1 MIFVQR
7 EGTTGT
13 VRFSGDAAR
22 VLDSGGKVVADWTT
36 GGSISGIP
44 QGEGYRLEIRTGSN
58 VVLDDLVVGAVVF
71 IMGQSNIQRW
81 YDPPP
86 EGRAGGGLYEMNSSG
101 SIGTVDG
108 GAAQHFG
115 RGYAEALGA
124 PVLLV
129 AGARG
134 GTSLLASEDKGNGYW
149 LDTAPGSL
157 YATMLARLADVGGR
171 AELVLWG
178 QGETDASGG
187 ASTSEYAA
195 GLTTFMNR
203 VLADFEPDRVLI
215 QEIGPRGSGDGRYD
229 GVRSAQYQVAGA
241 IGPVDIGAVTTDLN
255 TLADGIHLS
264 GASRTLA
271 ADRMLVSALAVE
283 GINIA
288 RAVWTGS
295 SGGDSRT
302 AGGGRD
308 ELRGQDGND
317 TLDGGDGSD
326 VILGQGGNDELR
338 GGGGLDIMRGD
349 AGNDVVDGG
358 AGDDVLSGGDGFDTL
373 RGGEGNDEIWADAGD
388 DRIEGGGGNDLIWGE
403 GGNDTAVFSG
413 PRSGYTVSV
422 SGGTTTVTDI
432 DFSNGNEGRDTL
444 FGVENLEFG
453 GIAAPP
459 GGGTLPPLFTGTA
472 DYADFA
478 TITAGTYDPNSLYNA
493 LGGND
498 EVYLPVDAAA
508 ATAVGYDRLRAFDA
522 GDGDDIVI
530 GGSLAD
536 TIRGGAG
543 ADILN
548 GGANADRMDGGTG
561 DDTYYV
567 DNSGDI
573 VFERPGE
580 GTDTVISNS
589 SLSLKSNIENLTLSG
604 TSSTSGTGN
613 DLDNVITGN
622 SGGNKLSGG
631 GGADLLR
638 GLGGNDTLDGG
649 AGTDTLEGG
658 AGNDRYVLSD
668 ASDVVIEGAAD
679 GSADMVQAGF
689 SFTLAANLERGSLLG
704 TAGAS
709 ITGNGLNNR
718 LDGNA
723 GGNSLEGLGG
733 NDTIYGLAGSDTLR
747 GGEGNDTLE
756 GGEGVDTLEGGAGND
771 RFVFRSLAEVDGDT
785 ILDFVRGDRID
796 VSRLDA
802 IAGTSTNDTFAFRG
816 TSGITGAGQLGFA
829 QDAGAGV
836 TRVFGHTNA
845 DGVADFTLTANGL
858 ITFVASDF
866 AL

>member
-7 EGTTGT
+7 TGT
-13 VRFSGDAAR
+13 GGAISFTGDAAR
-22 VLDSGGKVVADWTT
+22 VLNSQGQTVVDWTT
-36 GGSISGIP
+36 GGTVSGIP
-44 QGEGYRLEIRTGSN
+44 QGEGYRLEVRTGSN
-58 VVLDDLVVGAVVF
+58 VVAQELAVGAVVF

-86 EGRAGGGLYEMNSSG
+86 EGTATSGFYEMNSSG
-101 SIGTVDG
+101 SIGTLDG
-108 GAAQHFG
+108 GAAQHFA

-124 PVLLV
+124 PVLIV
-129 AGARG
+129 SGARG
-134 GTSLLASEDKGNGYW
+134 GTALLASEDKGNGHW
-149 LDTAPGSL
+149 LDTSPGSL
-157 YATMLARLADVGGR
+157 YDTMKKRLADVGGK

-187 ASTSEYAA
+187 ASTSDYAA

-203 VLADFEPDRVLI
+203 VLADFQPDRVLI
-215 QEIGPRGSGDGRYD
+215 QEIGPRGSNDGRYD
-229 GVRSAQYQVAGA
+229 GVRTAQYQVAGA

-288 RAVWTGS
+288 RAGWSGS
-295 SGGDSRT
+295 EGGDSRT
-302 AGGGRD
+302 GGSGRD
-308 ELRGQDGND
+308 ELRGLGGND
-317 TLDGGDGSD
+317 TLDGGDDSD
-326 VILGQGGNDELR
+326 VVLGQGGDDVLS

-358 AGDDVLSGGDGFDTL
+358 GGDDVLSGGDGLDTL
-373 RGGEGNDEIWADAGD
+373 RGGDGADEIWADAD
-388 DRIEGGGGNDLIWGE
+388 NDRIEGGAGNDLIWGE
-403 GGNDTAVFSG
+403 GGTDTAVFAG
-413 PRSGYTVSV
+413 PRTGYTVTV
-422 SGGTTTVTDI
+422 SGSTTTVTDI
-432 DFSNGNEGRDTL
+432 DLSNGNEGRDTL

-453 GIAAPP
+453 GQTAPP

-478 TITAGTYDPNSLYNA
+478 TIVAGTYDPNSLYNGLA
-493 LGGND
+493 GND
-498 EVYLPVDAAA
+498 EVYLPVDSAA
-508 ATAVGYDRLRAFDA
+508 ATRAGYDRLRAFD
-522 GDGDDIVI
+522 GGEGDDIVI
-530 GGSLAD
+530 GGTLAD
-536 TIRGGAG
+536 TMRGGAG

-548 GGANADRMDGGTG
+548 GGTGADRMDGGTG

-573 VFERPGE
+573 VFERPDE
-580 GTDTVISNS
+580 GTETVISNS
-589 SLSLKSNIENLTLSG
+589 SLSLKSNIENLTLGG
-604 TSSTSGTGN
+604 TSSSSGTGN
-613 DLDNVITGN
+613 ELNNVITGN

-631 GGADLLR
+631 GGADVLR

-649 AGTDTLEGG
+649 DGTDTLEGG

-689 SFTLAANLERGSLLG
+689 TFTLADNLERGSLLG
-704 TAGAS
+704 TADAS
-709 ITGNGLNNR
+709 ITGNGVNNR

-723 GGNSLEGLGG
+723 GANTLQGQGG
-733 NDTIYGLAGSDTLR
+733 NDTIYGLDGADALS
-747 GGEGNDTLE
+747 GGDGNDTLE
-756 GGEGVDTLEGGAGND
+756 AGAGTDTLTGGLGND
-771 RFVFRSLAEVDGDT
+771 RFVFRTLAEVAGDT
-785 ILDFVRGDRID
+785 IMDFVRGDRID
-796 VSRLDA
+796 LARLDA
-802 IAGTSTNDTFAFRG
+802 NTTTSTNDTFVFRG
-816 TSGITGAGQLGFA
+816 TAAVTGAGQLSFA
-829 QDAGAGV
+829 QDTGANV
-836 TRVFGHTNA
+836 TRVFGHLNA

-858 ITFVASDF
+858 VNFVSSDF